1 MKTYWPNIGLLLIF
15 LRVRRAVK
23 KAQIPP
29 VIARIASQ

>member
-23 KAQIPP
+23 KVHIPP
-29 VIARIASQ
+29 IIVRVASQ